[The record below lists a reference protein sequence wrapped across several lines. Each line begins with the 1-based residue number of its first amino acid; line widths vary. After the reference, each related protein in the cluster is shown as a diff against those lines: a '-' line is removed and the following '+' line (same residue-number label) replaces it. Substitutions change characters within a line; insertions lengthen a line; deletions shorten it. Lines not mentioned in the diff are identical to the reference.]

1 MSAAP
6 AIASE
11 ADGRASLA
19 DETDDLSCAV
29 IDDTQAAAAAAAWTA
44 SNEGTCVVAA
54 AMGNALAAAEAL
66 NALDVLRD
74 AAMAAALKSN
84 FDARDFCLAAAC
96 TSDCWN
102 PPLELPVMPAV
113 KGGEDDK
120 VCVMGVGRS
129 DNCAAAAAAKGVD
142 ASEALLKACSM
153 SKAFDAC
160 SC

>member
-1 MSAAP
+1 
-6 AIASE
+6 
-11 ADGRASLA
+11 
-19 DETDDLSCAV
+19 
-29 IDDTQAAAAAAAWTA
+29 
-44 SNEGTCVVAA
+44 
-54 AMGNALAAAEAL
+54 MGNALAAAEAL
-66 NALDVLRD
+66 NALDVLHD

-84 FDARDFCLAAAC
+84 FDARNFCLAAAC

-113 KGGEDDK
+113 KGREDDK

-129 DNCAAAAAAKGVD
+129 DNRAAAAAAAAKGVD